1 MQPQSVNPIFFIG
14 QFLLI
19 IGVFYFIVIRPQRN
33 EQKKHREMLASLQKN
48 DEVVTASGIHGTVVN
63 VKDKTVI
70 VRIDDNVKVEMEKS
84 SIAAVKRQPQTS
96 EGK

>member
-48 DEVVTASGIHGTVVN
+48 GEVVTASGIHGTVVN

-96 EGK
+96 EVK

>member
-33 EQKKHREMLASLQKN
+33 EQKRHQQMLSQLQKN
-48 DEVVTASGIHGTVVN
+48 DEVVTASGIHGTIVS

-84 SIAAVKRQPQTS
+84 SIALVKKLPQTS
-96 EGK
+96 EAK

>member
-33 EQKKHREMLASLQKN
+33 EQKKHQQMLASLQKN

-96 EGK
+96 EVK

>member
-33 EQKKHREMLASLQKN
+33 EQKKHQQMLASLQKN
-48 DEVVTASGIHGTVVN
+48 DEVVTASGIHGTIVS
-63 VKDKTVI
+63 VKEKTVL
-70 VRIDDNVKVEMEKS
+70 VRVDDNVKVEMEKS
-84 SIAAVKRQPQTS
+84 SIAVVKKQPQTS
-96 EGK
+96 EAK

>member
-33 EQKKHREMLASLQKN
+33 EQKKHQQMLASLQKN

-84 SIAAVKRQPQTS
+84 SIAVVKRQPQTS

>member
-33 EQKKHREMLASLQKN
+33 EQKRHQQMLGSLQKN
-48 DEVVTASGIHGTVVN
+48 DEVVTASGIHGTIVS

-84 SIAAVKRQPQTS
+84 SIALVKKQPQTS
-96 EGK
+96 EAK